1 MTDTPSLERLAQVI
15 RTSFKQPDAVVS
27 AATVADDIAGWDS
40 LGHVILLM
48 NVEREFSI
56 RFALAE
62 VIGLE
67 QVGDLTRMIDRK
79 LAHGSPA

>member
-1 MTDTPSLERLAQVI
+1 MRGTSIERLAQVI
-15 RTSFKQPDAVVS
+15 RTSFEQADIVVN
-27 AATVADDIAGWDS
+27 ATTVADEVAGWDS

-56 RFALAE
+56 RFALAD

-67 QVGDLTRMIDRK
+67 RVGDLMRVIDRK
-79 LAHGSPA
+79 LAHGSIT